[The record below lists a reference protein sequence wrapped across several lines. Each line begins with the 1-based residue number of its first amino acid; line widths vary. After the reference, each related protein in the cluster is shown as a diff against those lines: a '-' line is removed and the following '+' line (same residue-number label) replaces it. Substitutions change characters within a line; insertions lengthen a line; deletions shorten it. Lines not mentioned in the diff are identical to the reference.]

1 MSNDAMNQF
10 IRSATGRTG
19 ASPPPATIVAAST
32 PNGQEATPPPQGATK
47 PNVSAHL
54 RGMLHEGQGRA
65 RGSLPDAGAV
75 AFNVAARKAGAKN
88 PAALYAAHG
97 EKVIVDLLG
106 NVHGDVDVLIAQLK
120 REQPALFMR
129 FTIDGGAGLGDATGD
144 ATTLNPARGTDVAR
158 AALDIHRRYRDG

>member
-1 MSNDAMNQF
+1 
-10 IRSATGRTG
+10 
-19 ASPPPATIVAAST
+19 
-32 PNGQEATPPPQGATK
+32 
-47 PNVSAHL
+47 
-54 RGMLHEGQGRA
+54 
-65 RGSLPDAGAV
+65 
-75 AFNVAARKAGAKN
+75 
-88 PAALYAAHG
+88 LYAAHG